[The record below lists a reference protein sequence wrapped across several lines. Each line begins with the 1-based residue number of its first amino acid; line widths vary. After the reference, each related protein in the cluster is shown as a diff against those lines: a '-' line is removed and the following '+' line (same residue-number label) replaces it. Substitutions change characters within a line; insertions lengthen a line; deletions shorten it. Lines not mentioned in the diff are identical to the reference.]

1 MLCGDLPGVGGIG
14 TCVPFAGRMARTKI
28 TKHPREP
35 RELILAMT
43 ERQVIRL
50 GHEKTRVVDVAKLA
64 GMSHANVYRFFN
76 SRQHLMEELAARSLG
91 QAEEALVQAL
101 KGSGAAS
108 KRIERG
114 VLALMRHNRRQRTEA
129 GGVDRVVSLLLAGAG
144 ETATQHFSNLREQF
158 ARVIAEGQLN
168 SEFQPGSPQALAQAV
183 LDATMVF
190 YHPSLSGA
198 AESRMIVRRAKT
210 VVSVLLSGMQP
221 PA

>member
-1 MLCGDLPGVGGIG
+1 MV
-14 TCVPFAGRMARTKI
+14 RSKSTKQS
-28 TKHPREP
+28 RDP
-35 RELILAMT
+35 RELILAMA

-64 GMSHANVYRFFN
+64 GMSHANVYRFFE

-91 QAEEALVQAL
+91 QAEEALANAL
-101 KGSGAAS
+101 KGSGSAP

-114 VLALMRHNRRQRTEA
+114 VLALMRHNRRQRTDA
-129 GGVDRVVSLLLAGAG
+129 GGVERVVSLLLADAG
-144 ETATQHFSNLREQF
+144 EKATRHFANLRAQF
-158 ARVIAEGQLN
+158 AQVLAEGQVS
-168 SEFQPGSPQALAQAV
+168 SEFQRESPQALAQAV

-198 AESRMIVRRAKT
+198 AESRMMVRRAKT
-210 VVSVLLSGMQP
+210 VVAVLLSGMGA